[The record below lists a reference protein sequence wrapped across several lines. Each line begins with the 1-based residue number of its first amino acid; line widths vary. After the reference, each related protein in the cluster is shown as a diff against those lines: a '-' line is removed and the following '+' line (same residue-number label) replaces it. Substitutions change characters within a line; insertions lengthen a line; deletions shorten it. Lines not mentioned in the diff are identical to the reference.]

1 MYLMNSVNFSAAV
14 GRPREFDIDDAV
26 EAAMQV
32 FWSRGYNGTSLPDLI
47 DGTGLSRGS
56 LYKAFGDKRGLFLL
70 ALDRYASAAADRLS
84 ATLRESGSAKVAIRK
99 ALLRYAQLSIGIA
112 GQRGCLLLAT
122 ATEMV
127 PHDAEIAH
135 RASRMF
141 AAIQHSFS
149 DAIQRGMDTGEIT
162 RKVDS
167 ATLAQLLLCM
177 VQGMRAVGKTGLTK
191 AEATAVID
199 CAMQLFD

>member
-1 MYLMNSVNFSAAV
+1 MNSDNYSAAV
-14 GRPREFDIDDAV
+14 GRPREFDIDEAV

-56 LYKAFGDKRGLFLL
+56 LYKAFGDKRALFLL
-70 ALDRYASAAADRLS
+70 ALDRYTSAAAHRLS
-84 ATLRESGSAKVAIRK
+84 ATLRESGHAKVVIRK
-99 ALLRYAQLSIGIA
+99 ALSRYAQLSIGMA

-127 PHDAEIAH
+127 PHDEEIAQ

-141 AAIQHSFS
+141 AAIQHAFA
-149 DAIQRGMDTGEIT
+149 DAIQRGKDAGEIT
-162 RKVDS
+162 QKVDS
-167 ATLAQLLLCM
+167 ATLAQLLLCL

-191 AEATAVID
+191 AEVTAVID
-199 CAMQLFD
+199 CAMQLLD

>member
-1 MYLMNSVNFSAAV
+1 MSSVNFSGAV
-14 GRPREFDIDDAV
+14 GRPREFDIDEAV

-56 LYKAFGDKRGLFLL
+56 LYKAFGDKRALFLL
-70 ALDRYASAAADRLS
+70 ALDRYTSAAANRLS
-84 ATLRESGSAKVAIRK
+84 ATLQESGSAKVAIRK
-99 ALLRYAQLSIGIA
+99 ALLRYAQLSIGMA

-141 AAIQHSFS
+141 ADIQHSFA
-149 DAIQRGMDTGEIT
+149 DAIQRGKDAGEIT

-167 ATLAQLLLCM
+167 ATLAQLLLCL
-177 VQGMRAVGKTGLTK
+177 VQGMRAVGKTGMTK
-191 AEATAVID
+191 AEVTAVID
-199 CAMQLFD
+199 CAMQLLD